1 MQVGDLVRRLPDLSM
16 ATFDRRPSGA
26 EVTRCGIITKN
37 ERVSGG
43 STRLPIF
50 WVEWASGYQG
60 WYYTDELE
68 VISESR

>member
-1 MQVGDLVRRLPDLSM
+1 MQVGDLVKRLTPYRT
-16 ATFDRRPSGA
+16 TFDRRPSGA